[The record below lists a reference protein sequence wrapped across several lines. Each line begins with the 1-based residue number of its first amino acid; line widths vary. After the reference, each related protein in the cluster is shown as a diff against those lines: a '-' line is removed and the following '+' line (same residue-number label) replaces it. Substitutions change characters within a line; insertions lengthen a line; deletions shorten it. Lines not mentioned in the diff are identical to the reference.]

1 MKKYMVSLV
10 RDYAVVISAKNEN
23 EAKELAEYYIGG
35 EKDLS
40 TEKDRINHKFRI
52 EQIEMTTNDAIDV
65 EENES

>member
-10 RDYAVVISAKNEN
+10 RDYVVVISAKNEN
-23 EAKELAEYYIGG
+23 EAKEFAEYYIGG

-40 TEKDRINHKFRI
+40 TGKDRKEHKFNI

-65 EENES
+65 EEDES